1 MGRIKKGIMGPFSG
15 KVGTVVGAS
24 WHGIDYMRSLPTTS
38 NKSASIRQLGQRAKM
53 ILLRGFL
60 LGTDEIIKRSFQN
73 FTQAMPMNGALSY
86 NLKHAITGTC
96 PDLRIDFPNLLFSKG
111 DLHGT
116 SLPEAVSVVSH
127 TLDFSWINSNFSPMN
142 AADDLVTLVVYDPVE
157 MQFSTLSEAGRR
169 EEEIVRIVLPEK
181 FSGHA
186 VHCYIS
192 FFSQQFQISSTNQYL
207 GAIEVK

>member
-1 MGRIKKGIMGPFSG
+1 MGPFSG

-24 WHGIDYMRSLPTTS
+24 WHGTDYMRSLPTAS
-38 NKSASIRQLGQRAKM
+38 NKSASILQAAQRTKM

-73 FTQAMPMNGALSY
+73 YTQAMPMNGALSY
-86 NLKHAITGTC
+86 NLKHAITGTF
-96 PDLRIDFPNLLFSKG
+96 PDLRVDFPNLLFCKG

-116 SLPEAVSVVSH
+116 SLPKAVSVVSNA
-127 TLDFSWINSNFSPMN
+127 LDFSWINRNFSPMD

-157 MQFSTLSEAGRR
+157 MQFSTLSEAGNR

-181 FSGHA
+181 FSGHG

-192 FFSQQFQISSTNQYL
+192 FFSQQFLLSSTSQYL
-207 GAIEVK
+207 GKIEVK

>member
-1 MGRIKKGIMGPFSG
+1 MGPFSG

-24 WHGIDYMRSLPTTS
+24 WHGIDYMRSLPTAS
-38 NKSASIRQLGQRAKM
+38 SKSASIPQVGQRTKM

-73 FTQAMPMNGALSY
+73 FTQATPMNGALSY
-86 NLKHAITGTC
+86 NLKHAIAGTS

-111 DLHGT
+111 DLQGT
-116 SLPEAVSVVSH
+116 SLPEAVSVVRNA
-127 TLDFSWINSNFSPMN
+127 LDFSWINSDFSPIN

-157 MQFSTLSEAGRR
+157 MQFSTLSEAGSR
-169 EEEIVRIVLPEK
+169 EEEIARIVLPEK

>member
-1 MGRIKKGIMGPFSG
+1 MGPFSG

-24 WHGIDYMRSLPTTS
+24 WHGIDYMRSLPTAS
-38 NKSASIRQLGQRAKM
+38 SKSASIPQVGQRTKM

-73 FTQAMPMNGALSY
+73 FTQATPMNGALSY
-86 NLKHAITGTC
+86 NLKHAIAGTS

-111 DLHGT
+111 DLQGA
-116 SLPEAVSVVSH
+116 SLPEAVSVLRNA
-127 TLDFSWINSNFSPMN
+127 LDFSWINSDFSPMN

-157 MQFSTLSEAGRR
+157 MQFSTLSEAGSRN
-169 EEEIVRIVLPEK
+169 EEIVRIVLPEK